1 MNLVSLKIQNFQQHS
16 KLELNFQ
23 PGVNFITGPSG
34 CGKSTVLRAIA
45 WLCGIESY
53 SDTTIR
59 PDKVSDKKRLDP
71 TSVIGLFDNGIEF
84 ERIKS
89 AGINR
94 YKVRKPN
101 CDELVYDSIGAKLPD
116 DIRTILQM
124 NPVIIDK
131 ESLDLNF
138 AEQISLPFLYDKT
151 GNFRLKL
158 FNQLT
163 GCDLLDKVT
172 QQMNKDILGYGRD
185 IKVEQEFIDVN
196 IPKLNSITQQVDEIK
211 VLYGNFQSVSL
222 KLKET
227 INKLNILKT
236 LQTKLETNKQALLSV
251 KHAING
257 IKIVPDYVIS
267 GIKAKTDTY
276 IALGGL
282 LSRINDLNAKSDDVG
297 ICISQIS
304 IVPEESIN
312 KLKLMIEKWKILSD
326 LKQRYESNQKSLIEV
341 KNAKTKIK
349 VAKYESDNLRSVIV
363 RFNYCSQVLHKI
375 NDNKTVLQKVN
386 EEIKQKQEEIKNNEI
401 EISKLIQEGGVC
413 SKCKQPITK
422 EHLKAIHENI

>member
-1 MNLVSLKIQNFQQHS
+1 MNLVKLSIFQFQQHS
-16 KLELNFQ
+16 KLELHFQ

-34 CGKSTVLRAIA
+34 CGKSTILRAIS

-59 PDKVSDKKRLDP
+59 PDKASDKKRLDP
-71 TSVIGLFDNGIEF
+71 TSVIGIFDNGIEF

-116 DIRTILQM
+116 DIRSILQM
-124 NPVIIDK
+124 NPVVIDK

-172 QQMNKDILGYGRD
+172 QQMNKDIFGYGRD
-185 IKVEQEFIDVN
+185 IKVEQEFIETN
-196 IPKLNSITQQVDEIK
+196 TPKLNSVTLQIDELK

-222 KLKET
+222 KLKDT
-227 INKLNILKT
+227 INKLNTLKT
-236 LQTKLETNKQALLSV
+236 LQTKIESNKQALLVV

-257 IKIVPDYVIS
+257 IKIVPESVIS
-267 GIKAKTDTY
+267 GIKAKIDTY
-276 IALGGL
+276 VALSGL
-282 LSRINDLNAKSDDVG
+282 LSRINDLNAKSDDVE

-304 IVPEESIN
+304 IAPEESIN
-312 KLKLMIEKWKILSD
+312 KLKSMIEKWKNLSD
-326 LKQRYESNQKSLIEV
+326 LKQRYESNQKLLNEV
-341 KNAKTKIK
+341 KNAIGQIKIADLDTTSLRTKLERLTDFRK
-349 VAKYESDNLRSVIV
+349 LFYSYNNSKEM
-363 RFNYCSQVLHKI
+363 
-375 NDNKTVLQKVN
+375 LQKVN
-386 EEIKQKQEEIKNNEI
+386 EEINKKQEEIKNNEI

-413 SKCKQPITK
+413 SMCKQPITK
-422 EHLKAIHENI
+422 EHLMNLH